1 MEQNTIFEAGALT
14 GKQQAFAMIAAKCT
28 YAQAVCLK
36 EIHETR
42 GYEKLGV
49 TWEQYCSQY
58 CGIGRTA
65 AENIIRRLDEFGEA
79 YFRFSALVRISP
91 DAFRQIADRLTADTI
106 ELNGEQIPLTADNA
120 AKIRA
125 GIRRLQDDVRRLNN
139 HYRVPTR
146 VLELGIR
153 ADDIFTAI
161 SSRARLGRAL
171 PHDEAAGI
179 RSLARHSIT
188 KWTEIEEMLKPPHSD
203 S

>member
-1 MEQNTIFEAGALT
+1 MENNALHDAVALT
-14 GKQQAFAMIAAKCT
+14 GRQQAFAMIASKCT

-42 GYEKLGV
+42 GYEQLGV

-91 DAFRQIADRLTADTI
+91 DAFRQI
-106 ELNGEQIPLTADNA
+106 TADNA